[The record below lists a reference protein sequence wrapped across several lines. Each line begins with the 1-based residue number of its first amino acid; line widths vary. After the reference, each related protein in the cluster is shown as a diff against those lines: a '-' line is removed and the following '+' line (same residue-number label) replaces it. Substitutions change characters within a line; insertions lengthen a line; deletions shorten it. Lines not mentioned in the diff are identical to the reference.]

1 MIFYEAPHHLKNT
14 LKALGDT
21 FGLDRQISL
30 VREISK
36 IYEEVLL
43 TTIGQ
48 AIDYYEENLP
58 RGEFALIVAGKP
70 ESDDPEFTDEDIDD
84 LFHSLIAQG
93 KTKSEAAKET
103 AKKFGLRKNDVY
115 ERFKDE

>member
-1 MIFYEAPHHLKNT
+1 MIFYEAPHHLKAT
-14 LKALGDT
+14 LKTLADT
-21 FGLDRQISL
+21 FGSDRPISL

-43 TTIGQ
+43 TTLGE
-48 AIDYYEENLP
+48 AIDYYDENLP
-58 RGEFALIVAGKP
+58 RGEFVLIVAGKP
-70 ESDDPEFTDEDIDD
+70 EADESEVSDEDVEST
-84 LFHSLIAQG
+84 FHDLIAQG